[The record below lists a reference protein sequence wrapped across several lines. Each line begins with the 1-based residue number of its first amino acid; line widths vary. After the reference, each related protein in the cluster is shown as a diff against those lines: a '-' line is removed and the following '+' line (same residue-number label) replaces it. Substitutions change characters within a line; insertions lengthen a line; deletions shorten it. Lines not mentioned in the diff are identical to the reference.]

1 MTLEHTLRTELR
13 SLREEM
19 EDTSFSKS
27 ISSARLDSL
36 QAEVYTKLV
45 IQSIIRP
52 INWPINIILTLSTLI
67 YSRIIRKYT
76 MLIHCFCLLLITT
89 DPVS

>member
-1 MTLEHTLRTELR
+1 
-13 SLREEM
+13 M

-45 IQSIIRP
+45 TQSRIRP

-76 MLIHCFCLLLITT
+76 MSIHCFCLLLITT